1 MILMKVERLELT
13 NFQQYK
19 NETIYFDEGVSI
31 IHGDNGAGKTSILR
45 GIFGGL
51 FQSSL
56 TTEAP
61 VSISL
66 DNLVRND
73 EEYAEV
79 NLSFTVE
86 TTTYEITWELERY
99 EADSVR
105 TKSCIL
111 TDTSNTIEVNGVTDV
126 SDFIEKLLGID
137 ASSFVNSVYVQQTDL
152 SRLITASPKERKE
165 IFDQLLG
172 LEDVDRYI
180 ERAKK
185 ARRAVKRER
194 KDAVSKRQ
202 EVRSQLEEYNEKN
215 KLQKNLENV
224 QRDLENTKERKSETE
239 EKVSELEDKINELEK
254 HKSQKS
260 VEELERQ
267 LKNLQENLN
276 DIDESIENK
285 IEDKREIDTEVE
297 NVKTSIETAKSN
309 LSFSTSFEQSPIHDE
324 INTQINSLKSN
335 ISTLSARIS
344 SIDEEIRTI
353 RNEVGSQFN
362 DLHEKQNRLRETTKT
377 RHVLEMNQESINDD
391 IENTTLETFKVD
403 EIENLSDLAFD
414 YRNQYEKLR
423 EKSSAEHIRD
433 IAIDELVKL
442 NNKSSQ
448 IEIEMIALFELST
461 AELSTNGSTVSNAE
475 RQIIE
480 YENRSYETAIQ
491 RNSNISREIE
501 NVEQREIHLKNQKN
515 SIIKDIK
522 NNESKLAEKKSELE
536 ELQTKIMSECNRLYR
551 HITANHIVSEEVQH
565 EKKID
570 KLEQELET
578 LQNRRET
585 QQEKIGMKNEEK
597 IRIKQQLRDVK
608 TKLENVSKDKMDQ
621 IERLETKKSKFASQ
635 KENVS
640 DKIISLNQEERD
652 IKNDLE
658 RVNSLTQRES
668 GLNSTIEELTTTE
681 SEMNTLI
688 DVYEDVKTEARTDS
702 IKLINK
708 YTNQIFTELYEN
720 STYVRIVIEE
730 DYKIQLQNSDGSSIT
745 PKMASGGEGAIIN
758 IALRA
763 GVYRAIVDLNGKTQ
777 LPPVILDEPTT
788 FLDETHVN
796 KLTKLIN
803 KLNEWDVPQVIIVSH
818 NQSLIDK
825 ADTIHTVTKDLTTGE
840 SNVTTRNV

>member
-1 MILMKVERLELT
+1 MKVERLELT

-19 NETIYFDEGVSI
+19 NETICFDEGISI

-56 TTEAP
+56 TTETP

-66 DNLVRND
+66 DDLVRND

-79 NLSFTVE
+79 NLSFTVKN
-86 TTTYEITWELERY
+86 TTYDIKWDLERY

-111 TDTSNTIEVNGVTDV
+111 TNTGNNIEVNGVTDV
-126 SDFIEKLLGID
+126 SDFIENLLGID
-137 ASSFVNSVYVQQTDL
+137 AASFVNSVYVQQTDL

-172 LEDVDRYI
+172 LEEVDRYI

-202 EVRSQLEEYNEKN
+202 EVRSQLEEYNDKQ
-215 KLQKNLENV
+215 KLQKKLETV
-224 QRDLENTKERKSETE
+224 QKDIENTKKQKSETE
-239 EKVSELEDKINELEK
+239 EQISQLENKINELEK
-254 HKSQKS
+254 HKSEKS
-260 VEELERQ
+260 VEELEARQ
-267 LKNLQENLN
+267 QELQEKINTIN
-276 DIDESIENK
+276 EDIKNK
-285 IEDKREIDTEVE
+285 AEDKREIDAEIDKVE
-297 NVKTSIETAKSN
+297 DAIEQAQSN
-309 LSFSTSFEQSPIHDE
+309 LSFNTRFEESSIHDE
-324 INTQINSLKSN
+324 IKNQISSSKSN
-335 ISTLSARIS
+335 ISVLFARIN
-344 SIDEEIRTI
+344 SIDDEIRTI
-353 RNEVGSQFN
+353 RNELGSQFDN
-362 DLHEKQNRLRETTKT
+362 LHQKQNRLRESKKT
-377 RHVLEMNQESINDD
+377 RHVLEMEQVSINDTV
-391 IENTTLETFKVD
+391 ERTTVETFNID
-403 EIENLSDLAFD
+403 ELENLSDLAFD
-414 YRNQYEKLR
+414 HRNQYEKLR

-442 NNKSSQ
+442 NNERSQ

-461 AELSTNGSTVSNAE
+461 AELSTTGSTVSNAE
-475 RQIIE
+475 KRIIE
-480 YENRSYETAIQ
+480 HENNSYENAIQ
-491 RNSNISREIE
+491 LNSNISREIE
-501 NVEQREIHLKNQKN
+501 KIEQSEEYLTNQIN
-515 SIIKDIK
+515 SIIQDIK
-522 NNESKLAEKKSELE
+522 DKKNKLTDKKRELE
-536 ELQTKIMSECNRLYR
+536 SLQIKIMSAYNELYR
-551 HITANHIVSEEVQH
+551 HSNANTIVLTEIQH

-570 KLEQELET
+570 NLEQKRET
-578 LQNRRET
+578 LQSKKET
-585 QQEKIGMKNEEK
+585 QQEKIGMKNKEK
-597 IRIKQQLRDVK
+597 MRLKQQLEDIN
-608 TKLENVSKDKMDQ
+608 TEIETVSKEKMNKIDT
-621 IERLETKKSKFASQ
+621 LETKKSKFVSQ

-658 RVNSLTQRES
+658 RVTSLTQRES

-720 STYVRIVIEE
+720 STYVRVIIE
-730 DYKIQLQNSDGSSIT
+730 DDYEIQLQNSDGSLIT

-763 GVYRAIVDLNGKTQ
+763 GVYRAIVELNGKTQ
-777 LPPVILDEPTT
+777 LPPFILDEPTT